1 MGDQINPISLLSVAR
16 TVLRDELL
24 KEVPSNKK
32 YQALMVARAMAITER
47 EQTLGSIATPSDEFV
62 QSLEEL
68 MGLDGSSSGMLI
80 ELITQIRTGEFGA
93 DAQETANLHQLLVK
107 ETKRK
112 LEVCNPE
119 YLIQNSVDE

>member
-62 QSLEEL
+62 QSLGDL

-80 ELITQIRTGEFGA
+80 ELIAHIRTGEFGA
-93 DAQETANLHQLLVK
+93 DAQGTANLHQLLVK

-112 LEVCNPE
+112 LGVCNPE